1 MGRVD
6 TDLCGGSP
14 AGGECWGGTTPQAPS
29 GASDQEDG
37 AEGRVSS
44 PRPPEGAM
52 VRAEP
57 SPHRGQGPRLPC
69 LGSTKQSP
77 QQAFPGTDPVR
88 SSRCP
93 PAPESWPVG
102 HRTTA
107 TPVSVP
113 SGLRNSSACCR
124 QETFFKAFISAW
136 TSHLRQTTADPRKPL
151 GLSHWLPVL
160 PALTGNTASL
170 GSAGSLLRAPSSCAE
185 PHRF

>member
-77 QQAFPGTDPVR
+77 QQAFPGLT
-88 SSRCP
+88 RCGLHVVP
-93 PAPESWPVG
+93 QLLSPGLSVTEPQPLQSVFPAALG
-102 HRTTA
+102 
-107 TPVSVP
+107 
-113 SGLRNSSACCR
+113 
-124 QETFFKAFISAW
+124 ISLPAAGRKHF
-136 TSHLRQTTADPRKPL
+136 SKPL
-151 GLSHWLPVL
+151 FLPGLH
-160 PALTGNTASL
+160 T
-170 GSAGSLLRAPSSCAE
+170 
-185 PHRF
+185 